1 MSLLKKRVLICATFV
16 ALLFFADRGLH
27 LFFSRSFARLE
38 TVGLGEMMQSDADI
52 VILGSS
58 RACHHYDSEVMEES
72 TGESVFNAG
81 RDGLGIPYMRGVCD
95 ILLNK
100 CSPRLI
106 IIEVGP
112 SSILAKQCSQQL
124 KRAAYLAPYIDDSE
138 VIKEMIYQQ
147 GYQQKIKYM
156 SKAYRYNGQPMYLL
170 YDLVKRD
177 RFVKGFEPLDK
188 FYTPEVRGD
197 SDSSGSADEPVVE
210 FDERCVSWL
219 RDMVRAAKDKGVRV
233 LLVTSPRWGGIA
245 GYDLEAQETFSFIKG
260 LAGEEAVPYVVVNED
275 DYPVFGDSSLFADA
289 GHLNRE
295 GARVFS
301 EIFASIL
308 IEKNYLAEEGAN
320 RR

>member
-1 MSLLKKRVLICATFV
+1 MNLLKKRLLRCAIFV

-27 LFFSRSFARLE
+27 LFFSRSFAGLE
-38 TVGLGEMMQSDADI
+38 TVGLDEMIRSDAEI

-58 RACHHYDSEVMEES
+58 RACHHYNSEVLDES

-100 CSPRLI
+100 CSAKLI
-106 IIEVGP
+106 VIEVGP
-112 SSILAKQCSQQL
+112 SSILAKYCRGQL

-138 VIKEMIYQQ
+138 VVKEMIYQQ
-147 GYQQKIKYM
+147 GYQQRIKYM

-188 FYTPEVRGD
+188 FYTPEVLGD
-197 SDSSGSADEPVVE
+197 FDSSGSADEAAVE
-210 FDERCVSWL
+210 FDEQCVSWL
-219 RDMVRAAKDKGVRV
+219 RDMVRAAKDKGVGV
-233 LLVTSPRWGGIA
+233 LLVTSPRWSGIA
-245 GYDLEAQETFSFIKG
+245 GYDPEGQATFSFIRK
-260 LAGEEAVPYVVVNED
+260 LAEEETVPYVVVNED
-275 DYPVFGDSSLFADA
+275 DYPVFRDSSLFADA

-301 EIFASIL
+301 EVFASIL